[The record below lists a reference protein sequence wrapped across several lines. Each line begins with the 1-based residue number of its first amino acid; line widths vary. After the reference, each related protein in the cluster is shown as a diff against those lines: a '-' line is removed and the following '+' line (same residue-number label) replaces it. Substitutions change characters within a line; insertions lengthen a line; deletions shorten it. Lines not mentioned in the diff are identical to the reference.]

1 MSPYLLKQSNLCKWA
16 ALLPLMLSLKMA
28 KAQNIGLGTTTPHA
42 SAQLEIS
49 ATNRGL
55 LIPRVTQANRPA
67 NPATG
72 LLIYQTDNTPG
83 FYFYNGT
90 AWQMLGGGGGLTL
103 PYTGSTAGN
112 ALNITSTGGIAITGA
127 SSATSGNWYGGQF
140 TSASTAGSGVYGA
153 ATAATGTNYGGQ
165 FVSLSS
171 GGRGIYAEAA
181 SLTGETYAGHFVTR
195 SSGGLAIY
203 AENLANSGTI
213 YAGRFDHNGG
223 AGSAILGLAKS
234 STSSAAGVIGETYG
248 ESGAA
253 GIRGL
258 AYKLSGISYGV
269 YGMSSSTIGVG
280 LRGMAW
286 SETGNNRGVE
296 GSTRSSFGTGGYF
309 SNLGAVTGLALQT
322 AQGDVEFQ
330 SLAGTGT
337 RMVVANATGRLSTQ
351 AIPGGQWA
359 ANGNDIYNSNSANV
373 GIGINNPSAKLMVA
387 SSGDYGTPQLWL
399 QQTQNDFSRIRM
411 QTMVGGFWDMAARTG
426 ALPQND
432 TLNLYTDRTGN
443 IFTLIG
449 DGRLGLGTPNPT
461 TRLDVDGQVR
471 IRGGVPGA
479 GKVLTSDA
487 NGLASWQAPAPH
499 NHFGEVWQGY
509 TDNGLLVVNLQPG
522 SRAMAAVNM
531 AETGNNYG
539 LEGTIV
545 TNTGIGVWGNIE
557 GGEPVTFTAVHAG
570 VAGGGFTRPGIYG
583 QSYTGNA
590 AIFRTRN
597 NTSAATILAEA
608 NGSNALELNNGFIK
622 VSGSN
627 RTAFQHTTTAGNVV
641 NNYTILNYPNQQAT
655 DMVMVIPVYT
665 SAYVNSPL
673 GVWFFEGTWRI
684 FRQDQASLATNMVF
698 NVLVIKQ

>member
-16 ALLPLMLSLKMA
+16 AWLPLMLSLKMA
-28 KAQNIGLGTTTPHA
+28 NAQNIGLGTTTPHA
-42 SAQLEIS
+42 SAQLDIS

-90 AWQMLGGGGGLTL
+90 AWQMLSGGGGLTL

-171 GGRGIYAEAA
+171 GGRGLYAEAA
-181 SLTGETYAGHFVTR
+181 SLTGATRGGEFKSSSTLGIGVSGVATATTGPAIGGSFVTY
-195 SSGGLAIY
+195 STDGLGVKGVALATTGFSIGGSFSAY
-203 AENLANSGTI
+203 STNGVGVHGFAE
-213 YAGRFDHNGG
+213 
-223 AGSAILGLAKS
+223 S
-234 STSSAAGVIGETYG
+234 STGIAIGVRGQSISTEGVGVEGFSTSNTGINFGVIGATN
-248 ESGAA
+248 SQN
-253 GIRGL
+253 
-258 AYKLSGISYGV
+258 
-269 YGMSSSTIGVG
+269 GM
-280 LRGMAW
+280 
-286 SETGNNRGVE
+286 
-296 GSTRSSFGTGGYF
+296 GGYF
-309 SNLGAVTGLALQT
+309 FNNSGFSGLALKTGFGQ
-322 AQGDVEFQ
+322 VEFQ

-337 RMVVANATGRLSTQ
+337 RVVVANATGRLSTQ
-351 AIPGGQWA
+351 AIPGGQWIT
-359 ANGNDIYNSNSANV
+359 NGNDIYNSNSANV

-399 QQTQNDFSRIRM
+399 RQTQNEFSRIRM
-411 QTMVGGFWDMAARTG
+411 QTMAGGFWDMAARTG

-471 IRGGVPGA
+471 IRGGTPGA

-509 TDNGLLVVNLQPG
+509 TNNGLLVVNLQPG

-539 LEGTIV
+539 LEGTIF

-655 DMVMVIPVYT
+655 DIVIVVPVYT

-684 FRQDQASLATNMVF
+684 FRQDQASLTTNIVF